1 MAEIAAAFI
10 QSNPRFG
17 QIEENVEAV
26 VKKMSG
32 IRADI
37 VVLPE
42 LFSTGYQFRSKAEA
56 LKYSEKVPG
65 GHAEIRLSQAARE
78 NKSYIVAGIAEK
90 SGGRTY
96 NSAMLIGPNGLI
108 AVYRK
113 AHLFSDEKNLF
124 SKGNT
129 PFEVHD
135 IGGVRI
141 GMMICFDWFFPE
153 AARTLALK
161 GADIICHP
169 ANLVLP
175 YCPAAMPTRCLE
187 NGVFAITANR
197 IGTEERVKGKPLKF
211 IGQSQIVAPDAK
223 VLYRAS
229 DSKEEARVITIDVEK
244 ARNKNL
250 NELNNIFK
258 DRRPELYKG

>member
-1 MAEIAAAFI
+1 MAAAFI

-17 QIEENVEAV
+17 LIEENVEEA

-56 LKYSEKVPG
+56 LKYSENVPG
-65 GHAEIRLSQAARE
+65 GFAEKRLSQAARE
-78 NKSYIVAGIAEK
+78 NRSYIVAGIAEK
-90 SGGRTY
+90 SGARAY

-113 AHLFSDEKNLF
+113 AHLFAGEKLLF

-129 PFEVHD
+129 AFDVYD

-169 ANLVLP
+169 SNLVLP
-175 YCPAAMPTRCLE
+175 YCPAAMLTRCLE
-187 NGVFAITANR
+187 NRVFAITANR
-197 IGTEERVKGKPLKF
+197 VGCEERVKGKPLNF
-211 IGQSQIVAPDAK
+211 IGQSQIVAPDGK

-229 DSKEEARVITIDVEK
+229 DSKEEARVIGIDIEK

-250 NELNNIFK
+250 NELNDIFK
-258 DRRPELYKG
+258 DRRPGLYKS